1 MRRKIAITGGPS
13 GGKTT
18 LIDTLQRDLGHQVA
32 SVPEAASILY
42 RGGFPRRPGN
52 KLQKHVQK
60 AIYFTQF
67 ELESIFEEENP
78 NKLIICD
85 RGSVDGLAYWPE
97 STDSFFKILET
108 NLKKEY
114 ARYDWVLHLDTAPID
129 HYDVANPIRTETFT
143 EAIEVNTRILKAW
156 ADHPQRIIV
165 KNQQDFFSKM
175 NLCLKIIRLILQDK
189 TFSEINKLIS
199 SFDL

>member
-18 LIDTLQRDLGHQVA
+18 LIDALQRDMGQLIA

-42 RGGFPRRPGN
+42 RGGFPRRHGTR
-52 KLQKHVQK
+52 LQKHVQK

-67 ELESIFEEENP
+67 ELESIFEEESP

-85 RGSVDGLAYWPE
+85 RGSIDGLAYWPGSKE
-97 STDSFFKILET
+97 SFFET
-108 NLKKEY
+108 LDTSLAQEY
-114 ARYDWVLHLDTAPID
+114 SRYDWVLHLDTAPID
-129 HYDVANPIRTETFT
+129 NYDVHNPIRIETFA
-143 EAIEVNTRILKAW
+143 EAIEVNNRILNAW
-156 ADHPQRIIV
+156 SGHPQRIII

-175 NLCLKIIRLILQDK
+175 SLCVKIVRLILLNRRYD
-189 TFSEINKLIS
+189 EIANEIV
-199 SFDL
+199 